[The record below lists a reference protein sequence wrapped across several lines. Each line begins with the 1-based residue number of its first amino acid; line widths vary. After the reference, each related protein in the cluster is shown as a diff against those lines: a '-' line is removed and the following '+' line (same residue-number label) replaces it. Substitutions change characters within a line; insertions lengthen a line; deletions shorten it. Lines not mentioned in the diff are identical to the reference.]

1 LRQGARAAAV
11 LALVG
16 VVNVPIIH
24 FSVKWWNTLHQGET
38 VRIMGKSSIDSS
50 MLWPLLIMA
59 LATKLYFVFALLLR
73 TRGMLLE
80 QERSKQWVRDALA
93 PAAGGRA

>member
-1 LRQGARAAAV
+1 
-11 LALVG
+11 
-16 VVNVPIIH
+16 
-24 FSVKWWNTLHQGET
+24 
-38 VRIMGKSSIDSS
+38 

-80 QERSKQWVRDALA
+80 QERSKQWVRDALT
-93 PAAGGRA
+93 PATGGRA